1 MRDSSELISVQDQYQ
16 VFDHLKKQSRMI
28 MKQPTQEV
36 VPIEVKLFSGLNA
49 NDSAGKNREGTS
61 RMHETEEGLSP
72 GLP

>member
-1 MRDSSELISVQDQYQ
+1 
-16 VFDHLKKQSRMI
+16 